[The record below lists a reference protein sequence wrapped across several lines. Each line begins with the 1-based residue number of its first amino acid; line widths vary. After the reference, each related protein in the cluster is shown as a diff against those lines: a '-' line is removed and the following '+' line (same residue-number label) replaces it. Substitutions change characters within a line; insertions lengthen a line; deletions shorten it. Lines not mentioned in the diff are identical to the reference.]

1 MLATAPKSRKG
12 TKPKQ
17 SRLVGEEE
25 IPSGPRTKRQVPVID
40 DKKGSSTHVVN
51 LRVPMQIVD
60 DIDYWVESKNYKS
73 RSEFVLASIRFY
85 LDYIEYK
92 ESYNVRTFQRGQV
105 DDLPASRFD
114 RLRYLRG
121 SEKK

>member
-1 MLATAPKSRKG
+1 MLVTPPKKRKTSKPEPARSVNEEKTSSRPRPREQ
-12 TKPKQ
+12 TKEQ
-17 SRLVGEEE
+17 A
-25 IPSGPRTKRQVPVID
+25 
-40 DKKGSSTHVVN
+40 DKKGPNSHVVN

-60 DIDYWVESKNYKS
+60 DIDYWVDTKNYKS

-105 DDLPASRFD
+105 DDLPSSRFD
-114 RLRYLRG
+114 RLKYLRG
-121 SEKK
+121 SEK

>member
-1 MLATAPKSRKG
+1 METHPKKRRS
-12 TKPKQ
+12 TK
-17 SRLVGEEE
+17 SE
-25 IPSGPRTKRQVPVID
+25 PSHSAGD
-40 DKKGSSTHVVN
+40 DKTASRRGPKEQTKETAEKKGPSTHVVN
-51 LRVPMQIVD
+51 LRVPMQIVE
-60 DIDYWVESKNYKS
+60 DIDYWVDTKNYKS

-105 DDLPASRFD
+105 EDMPSSRFD

-121 SEKK
+121 SEK